1 MHCPAGIQKGEIRV
15 AVNVILASASPR
27 RSEILHMIGLNFT
40 VHPSNIDEST
50 CCSEPGRMTEIIAEK
65 KAEAVGERYD
75 ALIIAAD
82 TVVSAAGKILGKPE
96 DEAEAAHMLRT
107 LSGEK
112 HTVFTGVC
120 LKYRGKTAVFHEA
133 TEVEFCPMSDGE
145 ISSYI
150 ATGEPMD
157 KAGAYGI
164 QGMGSRYIRGISGD
178 FFNVMGFPVNSFY
191 RHAMEMDGELS
202 RELFKL

>member
-40 VHPSNIDEST
+40 VHPANIDEST
-50 CCSEPGRMTEIIAEK
+50 CCSDPGRMTEIIAEK

-82 TVVSAAGKILGKPE
+82 TVVSAAGEIL
-96 DEAEAAHMLRT
+96 HMLRT

-145 ISSYI
+145 ILSYI
-150 ATGEPMD
+150 STGEPMD

>member
-1 MHCPAGIQKGEIRV
+1 M
-15 AVNVILASASPR
+15 AVNIILASASPR
-27 RSEILHMIGLNFT
+27 RSEILRMIGLNFT
-40 VHPSNIDEST
+40 VHPANIDENI

-82 TVVSAAGKILGKPE
+82 TVVSIAGKVLGKPA
-96 DEAEAAHMLRT
+96 DEAEAAYMLRM
-107 LSGEK
+107 LSGKK

-120 LKYRGKTAVFHEA
+120 LKYRGKTKVFHEA
-133 TEVEFCPMSDGE
+133 ADVEFCQMSDSE

-164 QGMGSRYIRGISGD
+164 QGMGSKYIKGISGD

-191 RHAMEMDGELS
+191 RHVMEMDSELS
-202 RELFKL
+202 KELFKL